1 MSEITSASYNQ
12 QDIKLMNR
20 STVLR
25 LLCVHGMLSRTQLS
39 SLTGMSRAAITNIV
53 NEMLQ
58 RGIVSECDPAD
69 SKELRGRRPIS
80 LKILPGQFVAI
91 GVNISRGKIKGV
103 LLDLNG
109 TTHKILVAPLAD
121 ETAASLM
128 AKLFSIIDYLL
139 EHFHEYGKRCI
150 GIGLS
155 ALGPIDLST
164 GTLLTPTYFNNI
176 SNIPLKQLLE
186 DRYSYPIIV
195 DHDIN
200 AATIAEKFFGNARF
214 SDNFVYLGVG
224 QGISCGMCINGSL
237 CKGTRGFC
245 GEIGHCSVNPHGELC
260 SCGNRGCLELYV
272 STRAILERVRNDIA
286 TGEKTQLAENTNITW
301 EGFIQAVSE
310 RDLYAYSVLRDAI
323 SVLSNSVVTLIN
335 MLDPEL
341 IIIGDSLALGG
352 EVVIDMLKRMIATK
366 AYCSDHVSVPI
377 QLSQLHDHSPAVGAA
392 CVVLK
397 SLFNSEINI
406 FD

>member
-1 MSEITSASYNQ
+1 MPGGKGCPMKKSKNKYSPWPAVALCLVFLALRIVDLALFTDPETSFP
-12 QDIKLMNR
+12 
-20 STVLR
+20 TVGPSAARWGTALVGAAA
-25 LLCVHGMLSRTQLS
+25 LLVM
-39 SLTGMSRAAITNIV
+39 
-53 NEMLQ
+53 
-58 RGIVSECDPAD
+58 
-69 SKELRGRRPIS
+69 GRRVDE
-80 LKILPGQFVAI
+80 KI
-91 GVNISRGKIKGV
+91 
-103 LLDLNG
+103 
-109 TTHKILVAPLAD
+109 AP
-121 ETAASLM
+121 
-128 AKLFSIIDYLL
+128 
-139 EHFHEYGKRCI
+139 YGKRCI

-286 TGEKTQLAENTNITW
+286 TGEKTLFAENTNITW

-392 CVVLK
+392 CVVLN

>member
-139 EHFHEYGKRCI
+139 EHFHEYGKRCMV
-150 GIGLS
+150 L
-155 ALGPIDLST
+155 A
-164 GTLLTPTYFNNI
+164 F
-176 SNIPLKQLLE
+176 
-186 DRYSYPIIV
+186 
-195 DHDIN
+195 
-200 AATIAEKFFGNARF
+200 
-214 SDNFVYLGVG
+214 
-224 QGISCGMCINGSL
+224 
-237 CKGTRGFC
+237 
-245 GEIGHCSVNPHGELC
+245 PH
-260 SCGNRGCLELYV
+260 
-272 STRAILERVRNDIA
+272 
-286 TGEKTQLAENTNITW
+286 
-301 EGFIQAVSE
+301 
-310 RDLYAYSVLRDAI
+310 
-323 SVLSNSVVTLIN
+323 
-335 MLDPEL
+335 
-341 IIIGDSLALGG
+341 
-352 EVVIDMLKRMIATK
+352 
-366 AYCSDHVSVPI
+366 
-377 QLSQLHDHSPAVGAA
+377 
-392 CVVLK
+392 
-397 SLFNSEINI
+397 
-406 FD
+406 